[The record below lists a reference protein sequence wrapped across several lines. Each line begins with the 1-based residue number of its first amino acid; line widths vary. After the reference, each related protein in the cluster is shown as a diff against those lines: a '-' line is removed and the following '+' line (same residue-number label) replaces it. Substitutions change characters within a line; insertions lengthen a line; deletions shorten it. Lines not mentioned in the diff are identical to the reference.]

1 MSPSQPRSP
10 ESSNVTVLRPRHD
23 AEGPAAVPRES
34 EAGPRQHEGIEYS
47 PDTRAALDYHE
58 FPRPGKIQVVPTKPV
73 RTQREL
79 SLAYSPGVAEPC
91 REIARDQSLVSRYTA
106 RRNLVAVV
114 SNGTAVLGLGDI
126 GPYAAKP
133 VMEGKAVL
141 FKRFADID
149 VFDIEIDARDPE
161 RLIETVAALEPTF
174 GGINLEDIKAP
185 ECFIVE
191 KALKMRMSI
200 PVFHDDQHGTAIITA
215 AALLNAA
222 QMQGRSFGSLE
233 IVCMGAGASAIAC
246 MDLWIRLGVD
256 RDRITM
262 IDSRGII
269 RDGRAGVDAYKA
281 PFARA
286 AKDPRRTLAD
296 AVRNADVLVGLS
308 SGGRIPSELLK
319 TMAKDPIVF
328 VLANPDPEIP
338 YDECVSVRPDA
349 IVATGRSDYPNQVNN
364 VLGFPFIFRGALD
377 VAATSINEEM
387 KLAAAHALAGLARE
401 SVPDSVIEAYGGEP
415 ISYGPR
421 YIIPKPVDPR
431 VLPWVSSA
439 VAQAAMET
447 GVAQEPLDI
456 AAYRER
462 LSRKVLG

>member
-1 MSPSQPRSP
+1 M
-10 ESSNVTVLRPRHD
+10 
-23 AEGPAAVPRES
+23 
-34 EAGPRQHEGIEYS
+34 
-47 PDTRAALDYHE
+47 
-58 FPRPGKIQVVPTKPV
+58 
-73 RTQREL
+73 
-79 SLAYSPGVAEPC
+79 
-91 REIARDQSLVSRYTA
+91 
-106 RRNLVAVV
+106 
-114 SNGTAVLGLGDI
+114 
-126 GPYAAKP
+126 
-133 VMEGKAVL
+133 
-141 FKRFADID
+141 
-149 VFDIEIDARDPE
+149 
-161 RLIETVAALEPTF
+161 
-174 GGINLEDIKAP
+174 
-185 ECFIVE
+185 
-191 KALKMRMSI
+191 
-200 PVFHDDQHGTAIITA
+200 
-215 AALLNAA
+215 
-222 QMQGRSFGSLE
+222 
-233 IVCMGAGASAIAC
+233 
-246 MDLWIRLGVD
+246 GVD

-296 AVRNADVLVGLS
+296 AVRNADVLIGLS

-319 TMAKDPIVF
+319 SMAKNPIVF

-338 YDECVSVRPDA
+338 YEECVSVRPDA

-401 SVPDSVIEAYGGEP
+401 TVPDSVVEAYGGEA
-415 ISYGPR
+415 IAYGPR

-462 LSRKVLG
+462 LARKVLG

>member
-1 MSPSQPRSP
+1 M
-10 ESSNVTVLRPRHD
+10 LRPR
-23 AEGPAAVPRES
+23 AAVPNVPAEAIPEQVQADH
-34 EAGPRQHEGIEYS
+34 EAGVEHT
-47 PDTRAALDYHE
+47 PDVSAALDYHAL
-58 FPRPGKIQVVPTKPV
+58 PRAGKIAVVPTKPV
-73 RTQREL
+73 RNQRDL
-79 SLAYSPGVAEPC
+79 SLAYTPGVAEPC
-91 REIARDQSLVSRYTA
+91 REIARDPSLVNKYTA

-126 GPYAAKP
+126 GPLAAKP

-200 PVFHDDQHGTAIITA
+200 PVFHDDQHGTAIISA

-222 QMQGRSFGSLE
+222 ELQGRKLSELE
-233 IVCMGAGASAIAC
+233 VVCMGAGASAVAC
-246 MDLWIRLGVD
+246 MELWIKLGVD
-256 RDRITM
+256 RDKITM

-281 PFARA
+281 AFARPA
-286 AKDPRRTLAD
+286 DDPRRTLAD
-296 AVRNADVLVGLS
+296 AMRGADVLIGLS
-308 SGGRIPSELLK
+308 SGGRVPSELLK
-319 TMAKDPIVF
+319 TMNKNPIVF

-338 YDECVSVRPDA
+338 YEECVSTRPDA
-349 IVATGRSDYPNQVNN
+349 IVATGRSDFPNQVNN

-387 KLAAAHALAGLARE
+387 KLAAAHALADLARE
-401 SVPDSVIEAYGGEP
+401 PVPEVVCEAYGDEP
-415 ISYGPR
+415 LGFGPR
-421 YIIPKPVDPR
+421 YIIPKPVDAR

-439 VAQAAMET
+439 VAQAAIET

-456 AAYRER
+456 ATYRAQLTR
-462 LSRKVLG
+462 AANHMHKASS

>member
-1 MSPSQPRSP
+1 MTTKPFSAREDGTPP
-10 ESSNVTVLRPRHD
+10 SNVTAIRPRVGQVV
-23 AEGPAAVPRES
+23 APSTE
-34 EAGPRQHEGIEYS
+34 EGIEFS
-47 PDTRAALDYHE
+47 PDKKAALDYHE
-58 FPRPGKIQVVPTKPV
+58 LGRPGKLEVVPTKPT

-79 SLAYSPGVAEPC
+79 SLAYTPGVAEPC
-91 REIARDQSLVSRYTA
+91 REIAKDQSLVNKYTG

-149 VFDIEIDARDPE
+149 VFDIELDARDPE

-191 KALKMRMSI
+191 KALKHRMAI

-222 QMQGRSFGSLE
+222 EIQGRPLHSLE
-233 IVCMGAGASAIAC
+233 VVCVGAGASAISC
-246 MDLWIRLGVD
+246 MELWVRLGVD

-269 RDGRAGVDAYKA
+269 RDGRAGVDPYKA
-281 PFARA
+281 AFSRA
-286 AKDPRRTLAD
+286 ANDTRKTLAD
-296 AVRNADVLVGLS
+296 AVKGADVLVGLS

-319 TMAKDPIVF
+319 SMAPKPIIM

-338 YDECVSVRPDA
+338 YEDCVRIRPDA

-387 KLAAAHALAGLARE
+387 KLAASKALAALAHE
-401 SVPDSVIEAYGGEP
+401 PVPEGVMEAYGGEQLE
-415 ISYGPR
+415 YGPR

-431 VLPWVSSA
+431 ALPWVSCA
-439 VAQAAMET
+439 VAGAAMET
-447 GVAQEPLDI
+447 GVAQEPIDLDV
-456 AAYRER
+456 YRARLER
-462 LSRKVLG
+462 KAGL

>member
-1 MSPSQPRSP
+1 
-10 ESSNVTVLRPRHD
+10 VTPLRAKP
-23 AEGPAAVPRES
+23 AGAAVQDP
-34 EAGPRQHEGIEYS
+34 GVEYS
-47 PDTRAALDYHE
+47 PEKQAALDYHE
-58 FPRPGKIQVVPTKPV
+58 GARPGKIEVVPTKPT

-79 SLAYSPGVAEPC
+79 SLAYTPGVAEPC
-91 REIARDQSLVSRYTA
+91 RAIAEDRSLVSRYTA

-149 VFDIEIDARDPE
+149 VFDIEVDAKDPE

-191 KALKMRMSI
+191 KALKLRMGI

-222 QMQGRSFGSLE
+222 EMQGRTLSSLE

-246 MDLWIRLGVD
+246 MELWIKLGVD

-262 IDSRGII
+262 IDSRGIV
-269 RDGRAGVDAYKA
+269 RDGRAGVDSYKA
-281 PFARA
+281 AFARA
-286 AKDPRRTLAD
+286 ANDPRRTLAD
-296 AVRNADVLVGLS
+296 ALKGADVLIGLS
-308 SGGRIPSELLK
+308 SGGRIPAEQIK
-319 TMAKDPIVF
+319 AMAKNPLIF

-338 YDECVSVRPDA
+338 YDEAVATRPDA
-349 IVATGRSDYPNQVNN
+349 IVATGRSDFPNQVNN
-364 VLGFPFIFRGALD
+364 VLGFPYIFRGALD
-377 VAATSINEEM
+377 SASTSINEEM
-387 KLAAAHALAGLARE
+387 KLAAAHALAELARE
-401 SVPDSVIEAYGGEP
+401 PVPEMVKEAYGVTDL
-415 ISYGPR
+415 SYGPR

-431 VLPWVSSA
+431 VLPWVSTA
-439 VAQAAMET
+439 VAKAAIET
-447 GVAQEPLDI
+447 GVAQEHLDLV
-456 AAYRER
+456 AYRAH
-462 LSRKVLG
+462 LTRKAGL